1 MPKEEENKK
10 NKEDKKS
17 NDNADNKENEDD
29 ESKVEENS
37 AKDEEN
43 FKVRSSVS
51 LTGPEAV
58 AMFMIAFILDAI
70 GWILLL
76 FLLDDFFIL
85 DIIGFII
92 IGGWLFFRTG
102 NIPTTLKN
110 RKGIGKKLSKRLG
123 LATIIEM
130 IPWVGD
136 LIPSWT
142 IAVYYELKNN
152 PS

>member
-1 MPKEEENKK
+1 MPKEEKNKK
-10 NKEDKKS
+10 GEGIE
-17 NDNADNKENEDD
+17 ENEDD
-29 ESKVEENS
+29 SLEAKENS
-37 AKDEEN
+37 AKEEEG
-43 FKVRSSVS
+43 FKVRSMVS

-58 AMFMIAFILDAI
+58 AMFMIAFTLDAI
-70 GWILLL
+70 GWLLLL

-85 DIIGFII
+85 DIIGFIL

-123 LATIIEM
+123 LSTIIEM
-130 IPWVGD
+130 IPWIGD
-136 LIPSWT
+136 LVPSWT

-152 PS
+152 PV